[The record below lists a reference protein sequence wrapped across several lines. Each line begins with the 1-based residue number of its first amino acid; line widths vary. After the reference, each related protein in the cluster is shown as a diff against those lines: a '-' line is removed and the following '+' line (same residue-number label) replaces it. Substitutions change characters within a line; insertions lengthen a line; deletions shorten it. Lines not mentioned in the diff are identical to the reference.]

1 MWLARPTI
9 LCVLLIFDTSLAK
22 EDFRY
27 QVLDSL
33 PHDASSF
40 TQGLELSD
48 GLIYESSG
56 LYGKSRV
63 RTYRPHNDSTLAQ
76 IHLPDKYFA
85 QGLTILNDELFV
97 LTWKAGKLFVLNS
110 DDLSIDREVSYDGDG
125 WGLANNGQQLIMSDG
140 SDTIYFR
147 NPATFQIE
155 REINVYSQ
163 QHSVQ
168 RINELE
174 YAKGYIWATIWR
186 SSLIVQINPRTGE
199 LVESY
204 DMQNIVKKHT
214 TSNDLVLDGIA
225 YDPDKNAFWITGE
238 LWSTRYL
245 VRLGHSQEAQ
255 K

>member
-1 MWLARPTI
+1 MWLARPAI
-9 LCVLLIFDTSLAK
+9 LCVLLLFDTSLAK
-22 EDFRY
+22 EYFRY
-27 QVLDSL
+27 QVLETL
-33 PHDASSF
+33 PHDVSSF

-56 LYGKSRV
+56 LYEKSRV
-63 RTYRPHNDSTLAQ
+63 RKYHPQNDSTLAQ

-110 DDLSIDREVSYDGDG
+110 DDLSIDREISYGGDG
-125 WGLANNGQQLIMSDG
+125 RGLANNGEHLIMSDG